1 MKKNLLILVMLV
13 WGSWAVFAQ
22 PMLRYRLSGTA
33 GWLNRDDKIA
43 GTKTMQGLT
52 LDRPVVAGATF
63 AVEFLPTGK
72 LSSLQQWNNASIG
85 VAATYLNLGQNQYL
99 GSLYT
104 LWSYLNIPLVNTP
117 HFVFGLRPGVG
128 VAFADRR
135 YSNTVPE
142 ELKWQAYQQPN
153 PGSDKP
159 NMQIANI
166 SIGSVANAFLNG
178 GIYMDFP
185 IKNGVA
191 VTIAGGWQHAS
202 NGSVLT
208 PNAGYNMF
216 NAELGL
222 TYTPS
227 KDQVKER
234 TPQTDVPHH
243 LYDGVQKKWDVEI
256 GLAGGVRSVYYR
268 DQKVFGIGELTVAAH
283 WQPVSIFRL
292 GAGVDLFYDGAYR
305 SVYYQLAD
313 ASNTAPRTYYKKTY
327 LAEGRVEDCFRL
339 GFSLQPDFVIGRLT
353 VGYHLG
359 FYLYDPIKNLEP
371 FGEAEAAAKE
381 GKSLHR
387 GIFYGYDMSKAS
399 NYQDGWFYQR
409 VQLKYRPTEHFYVQL
424 SLKLHIMKAEYL
436 ALGVGFRI

>member
-227 KDQVKER
+227 EDQVKER